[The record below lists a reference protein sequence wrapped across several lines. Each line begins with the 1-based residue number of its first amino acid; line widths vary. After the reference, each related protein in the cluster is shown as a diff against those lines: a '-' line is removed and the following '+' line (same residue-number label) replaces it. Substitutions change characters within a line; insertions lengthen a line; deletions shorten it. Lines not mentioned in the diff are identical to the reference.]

1 MFYSPSTGGF
11 YDSEIHGSNI
21 PFDSVEIS
29 DDHYQSLLEGQSDGK
44 FISSDSNG
52 NPILQDHPFIAQSIQ
67 SEIDALERNQLMPRA
82 TREFMLLSMESQ
94 FTPAQLLQ
102 NPGYQAVKE
111 FDNQI
116 VALRALL

>member
-1 MFYSPSTGGF
+1 MLYSKHTGGF
-11 YDSEIHGSNI
+11 YSYAIHGDAMPS
-21 PFDSVEIS
+21 DSVEITKEYHS
-29 DDHYQSLLEGQSDGK
+29 YLLDGQSLGKIIVSDAKGY
-44 FISSDSNG
+44 
-52 NPILQDHPFIAQSIQ
+52 PILQDAPDAIRNIHE
-67 SEIDALERNQLMPRA
+67 EIDALERTQLMPRA

-102 NPGYQAVKE
+102 NPGYQAVKA